1 MEMVMATV
9 GWLKSL
15 LGKRVIEVLFLAD
28 LKCLAQ
34 TFADRCTAS
43 VENRHQQETG

>member
-1 MEMVMATV
+1 MITATA

-15 LGKRVIEVLFLAD
+15 QGKRVTELLFLTD
-28 LKCLAQ
+28 LKCLVQAS
-34 TFADRCTAS
+34 ADKFTAS